1 MNDSHPPIPSS
12 VLESHA
18 ARAWLCRLATGFA
31 AGADLVRFLCDD
43 RARDGRQRFEG
54 EPTADALL
62 RAWEAEGVVVRGAL
76 QRLTPEQTINARG
89 SARLPNHYGWT
100 QGPAYR
106 APAEWVDPPGR
117 GAPTAWERAIAEDAA
132 LPRGTRDPEG
142 YLLVPC
148 PGGGPVSD
156 PVPEYWRKDGRGYC
170 RACSGR
176 HPLRPDGRIPKHL
189 TADLLAPRAEVGG

>member
-1 MNDSHPPIPSS
+1 MNDSHPPSS
-12 VLESHA
+12 LRESKA
-18 ARAWLCRLATGFA
+18 ARAWLCRLALGFA

-43 RARDGRQRFEG
+43 RAPGGAMRFEG
-54 EPTADALL
+54 EPDADALL

-76 QRLTPEQTINARG
+76 QRLTPEQQINARG
-89 SARLPNHYGWT
+89 AVRLPNHYGWAP
-100 QGPAYR
+100 GPAYR

-117 GAPTAWERAIAEDAA
+117 APSAWERAIAEDAA
-132 LPRGTRDPEG
+132 LPRGTRDEEG

-156 PVPEYWRKDGRGYC
+156 PVPPYWRKDGLGYC

-176 HPLRPDGRIPKHL
+176 HPLRADGRLPKHL
-189 TADLLAPRAEVGG
+189 TADLLAPRAEAGG